1 MTIGITFAN
10 QDKLE
15 KLPIPTLEETCKS
28 YLEVL
33 VPLQTPKEQV
43 QTEDA
48 IKKFL
53 ETSGPILQDR
63 LLQYAQSRS
72 SYIEQ
77 FWYDHI

>member
-15 KLPIPTLEETCKS
+15 RLPIPTLEETCKS

-53 ETSGPILQDR
+53 ETSGANSP
-63 LLQYAQSRS
+63 RS
-72 SYIEQ
+72 TFAICSVAIQLY
-77 FWYDHI
+77 